1 MTTSRN
7 AEKIRVVGSPTERS
21 DGMDREKLGAML
33 SSVEKKTMVRVMAR
47 LLSETAA
54 KTFVKKALQ
63 EELRGALADVERA
76 DQSLKDLDARRAAG
90 EEEPLK
96 TELRIRKAL
105 ESAQSKAKR
114 VQRML
119 DGLTGGAEGH
129 E

>member
-1 MTTSRN
+1 
-7 AEKIRVVGSPTERS
+7 
-21 DGMDREKLGAML
+21 MDREKLGAML